1 MQARLANA
9 RESVERV
16 RGFYERATS
25 VRDVVS
31 LENELANRTAVALA
45 DQLGTTV
52 VDFPGD
58 HGGFLAFPEQFGRL
72 LDRVLTETT

>member
-1 MQARLANA
+1 
-9 RESVERV
+9 
-16 RGFYERATS
+16 
-25 VRDVVS
+25 
-31 LENELANRTAVALA
+31 VALA
-45 DQLGTTV
+45 DQLGTRV